1 MKDFLKSFAFKVLG
15 VIALI
20 LVGVMI
26 YGASTGGLAT
36 IPATI
41 AGAIITPLQ
50 SAVTSVSDGISGFF
64 GQFGSSKET
73 REELEQAQK
82 ELRELREQVVDYD
95 KMKEENEWYAKILGL
110 HEQHSDY
117 TFASGKVIAVD
128 PLSPFGNFTINAGTK
143 SGIAVGD
150 PVITA
155 EGLVGLVS
163 EVSFTS
169 CKVRTIL
176 DVNTKASAMISRNGN
191 TAITGDKL
199 TEMPQLDGG
208 KGSLTAEH
216 AGEIVRRRHRG
227 HRGDLWAGRRFP
239 RGAAHRENH
248 RGEPGVGRLVPVCDH
263 RAVCRCPLPEKR
275 HGHHLLRRTGRGELN
290 HGQSTQAE

>member
-1 MKDFLKSFAFKVLG
+1 MG
-15 VIALI
+15 VRFTA
-20 LVGVMI
+20 
-26 YGASTGGLAT
+26 ASTGGLAT

-41 AGAIITPLQ
+41 TGAIITPLQ
-50 SAVTSVSDGISGFF
+50 SAVTSVSDGIIGFF
-64 GQFGSSKET
+64 GQFGNSKET
-73 REELEQAQK
+73 REELEQAKK
-82 ELRELREQVVDYD
+82 ELRELREQVVDYN

-128 PLSPFGNFTINAGTK
+128 PVGHFGNFTINAGTK

-176 DVNTKASAMISRNGN
+176 DANTKASAMISRNGN
-191 TAITGDKL
+191 TAITGGAEPLAVKGLLRLNRLDKSSGAAIG
-199 TEMPQLDGG
+199 D
-208 KGSLTAEH
+208 
-216 AGEIVRRRHRG
+216 IVVTSG
-227 HRGDLWAGRRFP
+227 PGRRFP
-239 RGAAHRENH
+239 GGAAHWENH
-248 RGEPGVGRLVPVCDH
+248 RGEPGIGRSDPVRGH
-263 RAVCRCPLPEKR
+263 RAVCRCPLAEKR
-275 HGHHLLRRTGRGELN
+275 HGHHLL
-290 HGQSTQAE
+290 

>member
-128 PLSPFGNFTINAGTK
+128 PLSHFGNFTINAGTK

-176 DVNTKASAMISRNGN
+176 DNNTKASAMISRNGN
-191 TAITGDKL
+191 TAITGGVPAL
-199 TEMPQLDGG
+199 AE
-208 KGSLTAEH
+208 KGLLRLNTLEKSS
-216 AGEIVRRRHRG
+216 
-227 HRGDLWAGRRFP
+227 
-239 RGAAHRENH
+239 GAAI
-248 RGEPGVGRLVPVCDH
+248 GDIVV
-263 RAVCRCPLPEKR
+263 
-275 HGHHLLRRTGRGELN
+275 TSGRGGVFPEGLLIGKITEVNPESDGLSLYAIIEPYVDVRSLKNVMVITSFDGQGEL
-290 HGQSTQAE
+290 S

>member
-1 MKDFLKSFAFKVLG
+1 M
-15 VIALI
+15 
-20 LVGVMI
+20 
-26 YGASTGGLAT
+26 
-36 IPATI
+36 
-41 AGAIITPLQ
+41 
-50 SAVTSVSDGISGFF
+50 
-64 GQFGSSKET
+64 
-73 REELEQAQK
+73 
-82 ELRELREQVVDYD
+82 DYD

-191 TAITGDKL
+191 TAITGGAPPL
-199 TEMPQLDGG
+199 AE
-208 KGSLTAEH
+208 KGLLRLNTLEKSS
-216 AGEIVRRRHRG
+216 
-227 HRGDLWAGRRFP
+227 
-239 RGAAHRENH
+239 GAAIGDIVVTSGRGGVFPEGLLIGENH

>member
-128 PLSPFGNFTINAGTK
+128 PLSHFGNFTINAGTK

-155 EGLVGLVS
+155 EGLVGLDELS
-163 EVSFTS
+163 
-169 CKVRTIL
+169 
-176 DVNTKASAMISRNGN
+176 
-191 TAITGDKL
+191 
-199 TEMPQLDGG
+199 
-208 KGSLTAEH
+208 
-216 AGEIVRRRHRG
+216 
-227 HRGDLWAGRRFP
+227 GRRAGP
-239 RGAAHRENH
+239 CG
-248 RGEPGVGRLVPVCDH
+248 
-263 RAVCRCPLPEKR
+263 
-275 HGHHLLRRTGRGELN
+275 
-290 HGQSTQAE
+290 

>member
-176 DVNTKASAMISRNGN
+176 DINSKAGAMISRNGN
-191 TAITGDKL
+191 TAITGGAPPL
-199 TEMPQLDGG
+199 AE
-208 KGSLTAEH
+208 KGLLRLNTLEKSS
-216 AGEIVRRRHRG
+216 
-227 HRGDLWAGRRFP
+227 
-239 RGAAHRENH
+239 GAAI
-248 RGEPGVGRLVPVCDH
+248 GDIVV
-263 RAVCRCPLPEKR
+263 
-275 HGHHLLRRTGRGELN
+275 TSGRGGVFPEGLLIGKITEVN
-290 HGQSTQAE
+290 PESDGLSLYAIIEPYVDVRSLKNVMVITSFDGQGEGS

>member
-191 TAITGDKL
+191 TAITGGAPPL
-199 TEMPQLDGG
+199 AE
-208 KGSLTAEH
+208 KGLLRLNTLEKSS
-216 AGEIVRRRHRG
+216 
-227 HRGDLWAGRRFP
+227 
-239 RGAAHRENH
+239 GAAI
-248 RGEPGVGRLVPVCDH
+248 GDIVV
-263 RAVCRCPLPEKR
+263 
-275 HGHHLLRRTGRGELN
+275 TSGRGGVFPEGLLIGKITEVN
-290 HGQSTQAE
+290 PESDGLSLYAIIEPYVDVRSLKNVMVITSFDGQGEGG

>member
-82 ELRELREQVVDYD
+82 EL
-95 KMKEENEWYAKILGL
+95 
-110 HEQHSDY
+110 
-117 TFASGKVIAVD
+117 
-128 PLSPFGNFTINAGTK
+128 P
-143 SGIAVGD
+143 
-150 PVITA
+150 
-155 EGLVGLVS
+155 
-163 EVSFTS
+163 
-169 CKVRTIL
+169 
-176 DVNTKASAMISRNGN
+176 
-191 TAITGDKL
+191 
-199 TEMPQLDGG
+199 
-208 KGSLTAEH
+208 
-216 AGEIVRRRHRG
+216 
-227 HRGDLWAGRRFP
+227 
-239 RGAAHRENH
+239 GAARAGGGLRQNE
-248 RGEPGVGRLVPVCDH
+248 GR
-263 RAVCRCPLPEKR
+263 KR
-275 HGHHLLRRTGRGELN
+275 VVRQDSRP
-290 HGQSTQAE
+290 A

>member
-41 AGAIITPLQ
+41 TGAIITPLQ

-64 GQFGSSKET
+64 GQFGNSKET
-73 REELEQAQK
+73 REELEQAKK
-82 ELRELREQVVDYD
+82 ELRELREQVVDYN

-128 PLSPFGNFTINAGTK
+128 PAGHFGNFTINAGTK

-176 DVNTKASAMISRNGN
+176 DANTKASAMISRNGN
-191 TAITGDKL
+191 TAITGGAEPLAVKGLLRLNRLDK
-199 TEMPQLDGG
+199 
-208 KGSLTAEH
+208 SS
-216 AGEIVRRRHRG
+216 
-227 HRGDLWAGRRFP
+227 
-239 RGAAHRENH
+239 GAAI
-248 RGEPGVGRLVPVCDH
+248 GDIVV
-263 RAVCRCPLPEKR
+263 
-275 HGHHLLRRTGRGELN
+275 TSGRGGVFPEGLHIGKITEVN
-290 HGQSTQAE
+290 PESDGLTLYAVIEPYVDVRSLKNVMVITSFDGQGEGS